1 MAMFGEDRENLRCSF
16 CGKRR
21 EQVENLIAGPGV
33 YICVECVD
41 LCNEIIGRE
50 GVGEEVVEDSGRL
63 AALPKPKEI
72 YDVLH
77 DYVIG
82 QETAKRVLSV
92 AVYNHY
98 KRLAILETGATE
110 DVELEKSNIM
120 LIGPTGCGKTLL
132 AKTLARVLDVPFT
145 IADATSLTEAGYV
158 GEDVESILH
167 KLYQAADGDVEAA
180 QRGIIYL
187 DEIDKITRKAE
198 NPSITRDVSGEGVQ
212 QALLKILEGTVASF
226 QPNGGRKNPQAETIT
241 MDTTGILFICGGAF
255 EGLDRVVERR
265 VSTSTIGFRSTPAAK
280 ITDSMQ
286 RAELL
291 SHVTP
296 DDLMKFGFIPEFIG
310 RLPMLATLT
319 PLDEPALIRI
329 LTEPRNAL
337 TKQFQKMLAADG
349 VELIFRGE
357 ALKLIAHEAMARR
370 TGARALRSILEE
382 TMMNVMFDVP
392 SLNGVAQCIIEEK
405 TIREK
410 SEPTLVTRA
419 ELLSQSREA
428 KEQEAAEEAPPKK
441 LTKTAA

>member
-41 LCNEIIGRE
+41 LCNDIIGRE
-50 GVGEEVVEDSGRL
+50 AVPEEAPESKERL

-72 YDVLH
+72 YNVLH

-98 KRLAILETGATE
+98 KRLAMKESGAQ
-110 DVELEKSNIM
+110 DDIELEKSNIL
-120 LIGPTGCGKTLL
+120 LIGPTGSGKTLL
-132 AKTLARVLDVPFT
+132 AKTLARILDVPFT

-158 GEDVESILH
+158 GEDVESILL

-180 QRGIIYL
+180 QRGIIYI

-212 QALLKILEGTVASF
+212 QALLKILEGTVANF
-226 QPNGGRKNPQAETIT
+226 QPNGGRKNPQAEYIT
-241 MDTTGILFICGGAF
+241 MDTSGILFICGGAF
-255 EGLDRVVERR
+255 EGLDQVVERR
-265 VSTSTIGFRSTPAAK
+265 VSTSSIGFRSTPASK
-280 ITDSMQ
+280 ITDSVQ
-286 RAELL
+286 RAQLL
-291 SHVTP
+291 GHVTP

-319 PLDEPALIRI
+319 PLDEEAMIRI

-337 TKQFQKMLAADG
+337 TKQYQKMLGADG
-349 VELIFRGE
+349 VELIFTPE
-357 ALKLIAHEAMARR
+357 ALSLIAHEAMQRR

-392 SLNGVAQCIIEEK
+392 SLSGIAQCIIEEQ
-405 TIREK
+405 TIRDK
-410 SEPTLVTRA
+410 HDPTLITRA
-419 ELLSQSREA
+419 QLLAQSRGA
-428 KEQEAAEEAPPKK
+428 KEQEANIEAELPAIEA
-441 LTKTAA
+441 A

>member
-1 MAMFGEDRENLRCSF
+1 MFGDDRENLRCSF

-50 GVGEEVVEDSGRL
+50 GAGEEVVEESGRL

-98 KRLAILETGATE
+98 KRLAMLESGAPT

-132 AKTLARVLDVPFT
+132 AKTLARILDVPFC

-226 QPNGGRKNPQAETIT
+226 VPNGGRKNPQAETIT

-319 PLDEPALIRI
+319 PLDEAAMIRI

-349 VELIFRGE
+349 VELIFREE
-357 ALKLIAHEAMARR
+357 ALKLIAHEAMQRR

-392 SLNGVAQCIIEEK
+392 SLSGVAQCIIEEE

-419 ELLSQSREA
+419 ELLAQSREA
-428 KEQEAAEEAPPKK
+428 KEEEKAEDAPPKLAK
-441 LTKTAA
+441 AAA

>member
-1 MAMFGEDRENLRCSF
+1 MFGEDRENLRCSF

-98 KRLAILETGATE
+98 KRLAMLESGAPS

-132 AKTLARVLDVPFT
+132 AKTLARILDVPFC

-265 VSTSTIGFRSTPAAK
+265 VSTSTIGFRSTPTAK

-291 SHVTP
+291 RHVTP

-310 RLPMLATLT
+310 RLPMLATLA
-319 PLDEPALIRI
+319 PLDEAAMIRI

-349 VELIFRGE
+349 VELIFRDE

-392 SLNGVAQCIIEEK
+392 SLSGVAQCIIEEK
-405 TIREK
+405 TIAEK
-410 SEPTLVTRA
+410 TDPTLVTRA
-419 ELLSQSREA
+419 ELLAQSREA
-428 KEQEAAEEAPPKK
+428 KEEIEETPK
-441 LTKTAA
+441 LTKAAA